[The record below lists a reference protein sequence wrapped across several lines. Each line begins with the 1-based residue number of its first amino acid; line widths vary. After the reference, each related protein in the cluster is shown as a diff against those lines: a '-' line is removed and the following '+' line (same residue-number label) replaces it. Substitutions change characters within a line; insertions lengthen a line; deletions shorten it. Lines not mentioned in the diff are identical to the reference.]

1 MERKLTR
8 KMPNGFLTCFKSSE
22 KNRLQNYLTVSNI
35 QLGNVVSDT
44 FCKSAQAIL
53 DKILENP
60 EDTSFGLE
68 PRKAELEK
76 LILALAIPYQQE
88 LAILQTTPGISSVF
102 TAIGIISEISTN
114 MEAFPSAKHLC
125 SWAGFTPT
133 NNESAGKKK
142 SVRGLQSR
150 VLHQTSFSTV
160 R

>member
-68 PRKAELEK
+68 SRKAELEK

-114 MEAFPSAKHLC
+114 MDGA
-125 SWAGFTPT
+125 
-133 NNESAGKKK
+133 
-142 SVRGLQSR
+142 RI
-150 VLHQTSFSTV
+150 
-160 R
+160 

>member
-1 MERKLTR
+1 
-8 KMPNGFLTCFKSSE
+8 MPNGFLTCFKSSE

-44 FCKSAQAIL
+44 FCKSAKAIL

-114 MEAFPSAKHLC
+114 MDGA
-125 SWAGFTPT
+125 
-133 NNESAGKKK
+133 
-142 SVRGLQSR
+142 RI
-150 VLHQTSFSTV
+150 
-160 R
+160 